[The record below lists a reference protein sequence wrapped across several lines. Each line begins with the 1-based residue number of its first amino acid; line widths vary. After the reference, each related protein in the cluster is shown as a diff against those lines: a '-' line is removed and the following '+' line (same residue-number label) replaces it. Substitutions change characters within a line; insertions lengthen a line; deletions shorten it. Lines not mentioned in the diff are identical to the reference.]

1 MPVCILIPCSL
12 ALVRLLACRP
22 LRRLCVLPSDR
33 SPAERTHM
41 EDEKKKERKYFI
53 IVNGVKYE
61 VDEAI
66 YRLYVRPNN
75 ATRKQAQRRGECCCL
90 KEEYRFCDGI
100 CPGCR
105 FYVRGNR
112 ISIDQIIEAE
122 SDESGDLIELQEAV
136 TDYSQAPEFLM
147 LEKELIET
155 IHKAIHQ
162 LDPES
167 RALCILLMRYP
178 ERKVASILGMPKTSV
193 RRRWES
199 IKERLKTFLKDNYL

>member
-1 MPVCILIPCSL
+1 
-12 ALVRLLACRP
+12 
-22 LRRLCVLPSDR
+22 
-33 SPAERTHM
+33 M
-41 EDEKKKERKYFI
+41 EDEKNKERKYFI
-53 IVNGVKYE
+53 IVDGVKYE

-66 YRLYVRPNN
+66 YRLYIRPNN

-136 TDYSQAPEFLM
+136 TDYSQAPESLM

-155 IHKAIHQ
+155 IRKAIQQ
-162 LDPES
+162 LDPDS
-167 RALCILLMRYP
+167 RVLCILLMRFS
-178 ERKVASILGMPKTSV
+178 ERKVASILGITRDAV
-193 RRRWES
+193 RYRWNE
-199 IKERLKTFLKDNYL
+199 IKKELITLLKDYYL

>member
-1 MPVCILIPCSL
+1 
-12 ALVRLLACRP
+12 
-22 LRRLCVLPSDR
+22 
-33 SPAERTHM
+33 M

-66 YRLYVRPNN
+66 YRLYVRPSN
-75 ATRKQAQRRGECCCL
+75 ATRKQAQRRGQCCCL

-147 LEKELIET
+147 LEKELIDA
-155 IHKAIHQ
+155 IRKAIQQ
-162 LDPES
+162 LDPQS
-167 RALCILLMRYP
+167 KKLCVLLMRHSEY
-178 ERKVASILGMPKTSV
+178 EAASILRVPRTTLHYQWVQIRKML
-193 RRRWES
+193 
-199 IKERLKTFLKDNYL
+199 KELLKEYFLD